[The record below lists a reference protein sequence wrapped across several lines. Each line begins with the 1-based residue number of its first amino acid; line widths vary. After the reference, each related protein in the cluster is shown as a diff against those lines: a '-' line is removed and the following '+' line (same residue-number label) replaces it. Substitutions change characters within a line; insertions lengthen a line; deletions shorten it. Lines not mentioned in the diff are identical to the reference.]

1 MAEFLNNIV
10 NKEIS
15 NLPINPADTL
25 GKIQDTANLVNNFN
39 IPAIPKIDNPLKAL
53 EGKLPSKELADKAA
67 AKYKELQDKLNSL
80 KKTKVNIKKPKLFK
94 PKQVPVPKKF
104 KKAELEKLKGLTA
117 QAQGLASQTQGL
129 ASQAQGLTQN
139 ALSQAQ
145 GLASQAKGLA
155 SQAQGALSQAKGLA
169 SQAQGALSQAQ
180 SLQKTVLSQAENIV
194 SKGQSA
200 VSQIAN
206 TLNK

>member
-15 NLPINPADTL
+15 NLPINPAETL

>member
-155 SQAQGALSQAKGLA
+155 SQAQGALSQV
-169 SQAQGALSQAQ
+169 Q

>member
-117 QAQGLASQTQGL
+117 QAQGLASH
-129 ASQAQGLTQN
+129 AQGLTQN

-145 GLASQAKGLA
+145 GLA
-155 SQAQGALSQAKGLA
+155 SQAKGLA

>member
-117 QAQGLASQTQGL
+117 QAQGLASQAQGL

-139 ALSQAQ
+139 TLSQAQ
-145 GLASQAKGLA
+145 GLA
-155 SQAQGALSQAKGLA
+155 SQAKGLA

>member
-15 NLPINPADTL
+15 NLPINPAETL

-117 QAQGLASQTQGL
+117 QAQGLASQAQGL

>member
-15 NLPINPADTL
+15 NLPINPAETL

-104 KKAELEKLKGLTA
+104 KKAELEKLKGLA
-117 QAQGLASQTQGL
+117 SQAQGLASQAQGL

-155 SQAQGALSQAKGLA
+155 SQAQGALSQV
-169 SQAQGALSQAQ
+169 QN
-180 SLQKTVLSQAENIV
+180 LQTTVLSQAQNIA

-200 VSQIAN
+200 VAQIAKEI
-206 TLNK
+206 NK

>member
-10 NKEIS
+10 NKQIS

-117 QAQGLASQTQGL
+117 QAQGLASQ
-129 ASQAQGLTQN
+129 AQGLTQN

>member
-10 NKEIS
+10 NKQVA
-15 NLPINPADTL
+15 NLPVNPAEAL
-25 GKIQDTANLVNNFN
+25 GKVQDAANLAGNFS
-39 IPAIPKIDNPLKAL
+39 IPGIPKINDPLKAL
-53 EGKLPSKELADKAA
+53 EGKIPSKELADKAA
-67 AKYKELQDKLNSL
+67 AKYKELQDKLNSF

-104 KKAELEKLKGLTA
+104 KKAELEKLKGL
-117 QAQGLASQTQGL
+117 ASQAQGL
-129 ASQAQGLTQN
+129 ASQAQGLGQS
-139 ALSQAQ
+139 ALAQAQ
-145 GLASQAKGLA
+145 GIASQAKGLA
-155 SQAQGALSQAKGLA
+155 SQAQGLA
-169 SQAQGALSQAQ
+169 SQAQGLGQ

>member
-104 KKAELEKLKGLTA
+104 KKAELEKLKGLA
-117 QAQGLASQTQGL
+117 SQAQGLASQAQGL

-180 SLQKTVLSQAENIV
+180 SLQKNVLSQAENIV

>member
-15 NLPINPADTL
+15 NLPINPAETL

-104 KKAELEKLKGLTA
+104 KKAELEKLKGLA
-117 QAQGLASQTQGL
+117 SQAQGLASQAQGLASQAQGL

-155 SQAQGALSQAKGLA
+155 SQAQGALSQV
-169 SQAQGALSQAQ
+169 QN
-180 SLQKTVLSQAENIV
+180 LQTTVLSQAQNIA

-200 VSQIAN
+200 VAQIAKEI
-206 TLNK
+206 NK

>member
-117 QAQGLASQTQGL
+117 QAQGLV
-129 ASQAQGLTQN
+129 
-139 ALSQAQ
+139 
-145 GLASQAKGLA
+145 
-155 SQAQGALSQAKGLA
+155 

>member
-15 NLPINPADTL
+15 NLPINPAETL

-104 KKAELEKLKGLTA
+104 KKAELEKLKGL
-117 QAQGLASQTQGL
+117 ASQAQGL
-129 ASQAQGLTQN
+129 ASQAQGLASQAQGLASQAQGLAQN

-155 SQAQGALSQAKGLA
+155 SQAQGALSQV
-169 SQAQGALSQAQ
+169 Q
-180 SLQKTVLSQAENIV
+180 SLQTTVLSQAQNIA

-200 VSQIAN
+200 VAQIAKEI
-206 TLNK
+206 NK

>member
-15 NLPINPADTL
+15 NLPINPTEAL
-25 GKIQDTANLVNNFN
+25 GKIQDASNLVNNFN
-39 IPAIPKIDNPLKAL
+39 IPGIPKIDNPLKAL

-67 AKYKELQDKLNSL
+67 AKYKELQDKLNNL

-94 PKQVPVPKKF
+94 PKEVPVPKKF
-104 KKAELEKLKGLTA
+104 KKAELEKLKGLTT
-117 QAQGLASQTQGL
+117 QAQGL
-129 ASQAQGLTQN
+129 ASQAQGLASQAQGLAQN

-155 SQAQGALSQAKGLA
+155 SQAQGALSQV
-169 SQAQGALSQAQ
+169 Q
-180 SLQKTVLSQAENIV
+180 SLQTTVLSQAQNIA

-200 VSQIAN
+200 VAQIAKEI
-206 TLNK
+206 NK